1 MEKWNSEMIK
11 RLYKLYQQHDRQLRK
26 DVAASNRSL
35 GSANPEKT
43 KLKQLTLAEF
53 TAILKNQSKDDEV
66 VSLWV
71 RRIIRGH
78 ENEFPSLLAAG

>member
-1 MEKWNSEMIK
+1 MENWNSEMIK

-43 KLKQLTLAEF
+43 NLKQLTLPEF
-53 TAILKNQSKDDEV
+53 EAILKNQAKDDEV
-66 VSLWV
+66 VSMWV

-78 ENEFPSLLAAG
+78 ENEFPSLQAAG